1 MSAGTKLNVAVCGLG
16 WWGSKILRN
25 CARHTRIAQAI
36 GVDPDPGRRSE
47 MEKQFGVT
55 TCASLAEAAGKTP
68 LNAAF
73 IVTPPATHFPMVKQ
87 ALLAGLHVVVAKPPT
102 QTLPEL
108 KELIT
113 LAHAK
118 KLVLMTDATFCYS
131 SACRKLR
138 SILSSG
144 TIGPVR
150 YVESVRYG
158 DNLRVQGYSR
168 LESAGRATQTDV
180 IKDLVMHDLSLLL
193 LLFGHDFKL
202 DFVSRAA
209 NIFPELTETAHI
221 HLRTGD
227 IRAHIA
233 LSWTMPERTRRL
245 TIHGEN
251 AILVWDDL
259 SPDRRVWSMDTRGA
273 AETVYPLE
281 ETEPL
286 YGMIDHFTACIDHE
300 QEPDTGASLMLPAM
314 KLIHGIEEFPQ

>member
-1 MSAGTKLNVAVCGLG
+1 MNTGTKLNVAVCGLG

-25 CARHTRIAQAI
+25 CARHTRVAQAI

-55 TCASLAEAAGKTP
+55 TCASLAEAAEKAP

-87 ALLAGLHVVVAKPPT
+87 ALLSGLHVVVAKPPT

-108 KELIT
+108 KELIS
-113 LAHAK
+113 LAQK
-118 KLVLMTDATFCYS
+118 KRLVLMTDATFCYS
-131 SACRKLR
+131 PACRKLR

-144 TIGPVR
+144 VIGPVR

-202 DFVSRAA
+202 DFVSSAA

-251 AILVWDDL
+251 AIIVWDDL
-259 SPDRRVWSMDTRGA
+259 SPDKKLWSMDTHGST
-273 AETVYPLE
+273 EKIYPMDQ
-281 ETEPL
+281 TEPL
-286 YGMIDHFTACIDHE
+286 YLMINHFAECIAGGSH
-300 QEPDTGASLMLPAM
+300 PDTGGELMLAAM
-314 KLIHGIEEFPQ
+314 KTINHIETFPS

>member
-1 MSAGTKLNVAVCGLG
+1 VKAETKLNVAVCGLG

-25 CARHTRIAQAI
+25 CARHSRVAQAI
-36 GVDPDPGRRSE
+36 GVDPDPGRRSD

-55 TCASLAEAAGKTP
+55 TCASLAEAAGKAA

-87 ALLAGLHVVVAKPPT
+87 ALLSGLHVVVAKPPT
-102 QTLPEL
+102 ETLPEL
-108 KELIT
+108 KELIA

-118 KLVLMTDATFCYS
+118 QLILMTDATFCYS
-131 SACRKLR
+131 PACRKLR

-144 TIGPVR
+144 EIGPVR

-202 DFVSRAA
+202 DFASCAA
-209 NIFPELTETAHI
+209 NIFPELAETAHI
-221 HLRTGD
+221 HLHTGD
-227 IRAHIA
+227 LRAHIA

-245 TIHGEN
+245 TIHGEK

-273 AETVYPLE
+273 AETIHPLE
-281 ETEPL
+281 EAEPL
-286 YGMIDHFTACIDHE
+286 YAMIDHFMACIDNGH
-300 QEPDTGASLMLPAM
+300 EPDTGASLMLPAM
-314 KLIHGIEEFPQ
+314 QLIHSIEEFAP